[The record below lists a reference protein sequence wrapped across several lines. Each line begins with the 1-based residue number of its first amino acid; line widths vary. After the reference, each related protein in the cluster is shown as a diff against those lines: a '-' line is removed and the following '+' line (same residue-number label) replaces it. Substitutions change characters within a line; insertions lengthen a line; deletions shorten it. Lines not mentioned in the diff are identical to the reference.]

1 MWPDSIKAIL
11 RVMALEAFKSFFI
24 EIAPIDAVIHRH
36 GVGQDRANGDGRDV
50 AVLRVAEKHVY
61 VCVGSNVSD
70 WCLPN
75 DLTAS
80 TYPELTELGGDRVEI
95 GERAEGRLA

>member
-1 MWPDSIKAIL
+1 
-11 RVMALEAFKSFFI
+11 
-24 EIAPIDAVIHRH
+24 
-36 GVGQDRANGDGRDV
+36 
-50 AVLRVAEKHVY
+50 

-95 GERAEGRLA
+95 GERAEGRLT